1 MKSIVGK
8 ILYNRYRIVQHLS
21 QNNWSTVYLAED
33 LVANKVKGSNSNSSQ
48 QCQIEQL
55 QPQYNHE
62 VLGAQSWQK
71 VLKTFVA
78 QGNILTKV
86 SQHPQIPQ
94 LLAFF
99 ECDREFYLVRE
110 YIQGITLEQKLQEAL
125 INEAEA
131 LSWLQE
137 ILGILESI
145 HESEIAHLN
154 IQPSSLIQD
163 QAGIKYL
170 TNFAAIKNAI
180 LFDKQELKQVLNPDF
195 FPQGEFF
202 QSDFVADIYALG
214 KTIIFALTGE
224 LSTSIQ
230 ANSTQVTSH
239 NLTNLNNAPK
249 ANIRPELAGILNK
262 MLDREPDHSYQ
273 SATEVLKELDF
284 QQQNVV
290 TFPSPFAGGFRLP
303 QTPSPPVVKP
313 ANRLQNLRS
322 SAKSFSF
329 GRLIWVLL
337 SFPFIVALV
346 IIFIGLNKN
355 SEDTFVPDAQYTN
368 ADYQFSLSYP
378 QTWSERQIDDPITGE
393 IVVFT
398 SPKETDTDPFAEKV
412 YIAVEHLSAEPT
424 NLEQY
429 RQTVLE
435 RINQSN
441 NSNIKIYEDFSTK
454 ISQTPARTVIYS
466 RQQGSLPLQQME
478 SFTIKNNL
486 VYIAI
491 YTAERDKFSEF
502 YPTVEKIIDSWEIK

>member
-21 QNNWSTVYLAED
+21 QNDWGTVYLAED
-33 LVANKVKGSNSNSSQ
+33 LAPNKAKNSANHSPQ
-48 QCQIEQL
+48 QCHIEQL
-55 QPQYNHE
+55 HPQYNHE
-62 VLGAQSWQK
+62 VLGAQSWQQ

-110 YIQGITLEQKLQEAL
+110 YIQGITLEQKLRDNL

-137 ILGILESI
+137 ILGVLEYI
-145 HESEIAHLN
+145 HELDIAHLN

-163 QAGIKYL
+163 REGKKFL

-180 LFDKQELKQVLNPDF
+180 LFDNQELKRVLNPDF
-195 FPQGEFF
+195 YPPGEPLS
-202 QSDFVADIYALG
+202 SDFATDIYALG

-262 MLDREPDHSYQ
+262 MVDREPDYSYQ
-273 SATEVLKELDF
+273 SVTEVLNELDF
-284 QQQNVV
+284 KQPNVV
-290 TFPSPFAGGFRLP
+290 TFPSPFASGFRLP
-303 QTPSPPVVKP
+303 QAPPPVTKP
-313 ANRLQNLRS
+313 RNPLRNLRDS
-322 SAKSFSF
+322 SKSFSL

-337 SFPFIVALV
+337 SLPFVVAAV
-346 IIFIGLNKN
+346 IIFVGLHQN
-355 SEDTFVPDAQYTN
+355 SQDTFIPDAKYTN
-368 ADYQFSLSYP
+368 EDYQFSLKYP

-398 SPKETDTDPFAEKV
+398 SPKETDADPFTEKV
-412 YIAVEHLSAEPT
+412 YIAVENLSSEPT

-429 RQTVLE
+429 RQTVLD
-435 RINQSN
+435 RINQSGS
-441 NSNIKIYEDFSTK
+441 SNIKLYEDFPTK
-454 ISQTPARTVIYS
+454 ISQAPARTVIYS

-478 SFTIKNNL
+478 SFTIKNNQ

-491 YTAERDKFSEF
+491 YTAERDKFAKF
-502 YPTVEKIIDSWEIK
+502 YPAVEKIIDSWEIQ

>member
-33 LVANKVKGSNSNSSQ
+33 LAPNQINGSTSKSTQ

-55 QPQYNHE
+55 HPQYNHE

-110 YIQGITLEQKLQEAL
+110 YIQGITLATKLQNTL
-125 INEAEA
+125 INETEA

-137 ILGILESI
+137 ILGILEFI
-145 HESEIAHLN
+145 HESEMAHLN

-163 QAGIKYL
+163 QAGKKFL

-180 LFDKQELKQVLNPDF
+180 LFDNQELKRVLNPDF
-195 FPQGEFF
+195 FPQGEPL
-202 QSDFVADIYALG
+202 QSDFAADIYALG
-214 KTIIFALTGE
+214 KTMIFALTGE
-224 LSTSIQ
+224 LSASIQ

-262 MLDREPDHSYQ
+262 MVDLEPDYSYQ
-273 SATEVLKELDF
+273 SVTEVLNELDF

-290 TFPSPFAGGFRLP
+290 TFPSPFANGFRLP

-313 ANRLQNLRS
+313 ANQLQTLWN
-322 SAKSFSF
+322 SAKSFSL

-337 SFPFIVALV
+337 SLPFIVALV
-346 IIFIGLNKN
+346 IIVVGLHKN
-355 SEDTFVPDAQYTN
+355 SEDTLVPDAKYTN
-368 ADYQFSLSYP
+368 EDYQFSLKYP
-378 QTWSERQIDDPITGE
+378 QTWSQRQIDDPITGE

-398 SPKETDTDPFAEKV
+398 SPKETATDPFAEKV
-412 YIAVEHLSAEPT
+412 YIAVESLSSEPT
-424 NLEQY
+424 SIEQY
-429 RQTVLE
+429 RQTVLR
-435 RINQSN
+435 RINQSDS
-441 NSNIKIYEDFSTK
+441 SNIKLYEDFPTK
-454 ISQTPARTVIYS
+454 ISQTPGRTVIYT

-491 YTAERDKFSEF
+491 YTAERDKFSKF
-502 YPTVEKIIDSWEIK
+502 YPTVEKIIDSWEIQ

>member
-21 QNNWSTVYLAED
+21 QNDWSTVYLAED
-33 LVANKVKGSNSNSSQ
+33 LADHKSTNTAGNSPQ

-55 QPQYNHE
+55 HPQYNHE

-78 QGNILTKV
+78 QGNILTKL

-110 YIQGITLEQKLQEAL
+110 YIQGITLEQKLQDTL
-125 INEAEA
+125 INEAET

-137 ILGILESI
+137 ILGVLESI
-145 HESEIAHLN
+145 HQLDMAHLN

-163 QAGIKYL
+163 KDGRKFL

-180 LFDKQELKQVLNPDF
+180 LFDNQELKRVLNPDF
-195 FPQGEFF
+195 FPQGEPL
-202 QSDFVADIYALG
+202 QSDFAADIYALG
-214 KTIIFALTGE
+214 KTMIFALTGE

-262 MLDREPDHSYQ
+262 MVDREPDHSYQ
-273 SATEVLKELDF
+273 SATEVLNELDF

-290 TFPSPFAGGFRLP
+290 TFPSPFASGFRLP
-303 QTPSPPVVKP
+303 QTPPPVVKP
-313 ANRLQNLRS
+313 RNRLRTLRDS
-322 SAKSFSF
+322 SKSLSF
-329 GRLIWVLL
+329 GKLIWVLL
-337 SFPFIVALV
+337 SLPFMVASV
-346 IIFIGLNKN
+346 IIFVGLNKN
-355 SEDTFVPDAQYTN
+355 SEDAFVSDAKYTN
-368 ADYQFSLSYP
+368 EDYQFSLKYP

-398 SPKETDTDPFAEKV
+398 SPKETAADPFAEKV
-412 YIAVEHLSAEPT
+412 YIAVEHLSSEPT

-429 RQTVLE
+429 RQAVLE
-435 RINQSN
+435 RISQSDS
-441 NSNIKIYEDFSTK
+441 SNIKLQEDFATK
-454 ISQTPARTVIYS
+454 ISQAPARTVIYS

-478 SFTIKNNL
+478 SFTIKNNQ

-491 YTAERDKFSEF
+491 YTAERDKFSKF
-502 YPTVEKIIDSWEIK
+502 YPTVEKIIDSWEIQ